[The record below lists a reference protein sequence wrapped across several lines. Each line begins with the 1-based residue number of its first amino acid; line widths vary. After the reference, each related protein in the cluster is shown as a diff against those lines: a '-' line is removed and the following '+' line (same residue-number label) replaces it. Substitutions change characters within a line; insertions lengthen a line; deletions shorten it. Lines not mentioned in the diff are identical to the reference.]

1 MNQENWEK
9 LVDTVDTVE
18 RGTDGELYVYFTLY
32 ALPFLVCMYLHVLT
46 LKLSR
51 RHDKERHRQTTTV
64 CRKRFPQ
71 KVRVFLNAHCVI
83 VNPVR
88 LMRIILS

>member
-32 ALPFLVCMYLHVLT
+32 ALPFPCMHVLACT
-46 LKLSR
+46 YP
-51 RHDKERHRQTTTV
+51 E
-64 CRKRFPQ
+64 
-71 KVRVFLNAHCVI
+71 I
-83 VNPVR
+83 VQAT
-88 LMRIILS
+88 